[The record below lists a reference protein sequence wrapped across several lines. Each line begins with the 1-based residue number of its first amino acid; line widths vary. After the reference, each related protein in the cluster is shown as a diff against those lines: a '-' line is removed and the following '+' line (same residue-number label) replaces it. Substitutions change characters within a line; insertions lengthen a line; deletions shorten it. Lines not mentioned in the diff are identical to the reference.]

1 MVPDDGRES
10 ADRLLARILTA
21 SLREGDAP
29 ERSRCAGR
37 DAGRELVA
45 GAGAGTGHRPDS
57 RADLIA
63 LLDRLGFAPRPVGD
77 GAVQGPEIVELH
89 HCPFSD
95 LAESNSSI
103 VCSVHQGILEGALAE
118 LGGGTE
124 SVRLIPFVAPGL
136 CAVHLARG

>member
-1 MVPDDGRES
+1 M
-10 ADRLLARILTA
+10 
-21 SLREGDAP
+21 
-29 ERSRCAGR
+29 
-37 DAGRELVA
+37 
-45 GAGAGTGHRPDS
+45 
-57 RADLIA
+57 
-63 LLDRLGFAPRPVGD
+63 GD